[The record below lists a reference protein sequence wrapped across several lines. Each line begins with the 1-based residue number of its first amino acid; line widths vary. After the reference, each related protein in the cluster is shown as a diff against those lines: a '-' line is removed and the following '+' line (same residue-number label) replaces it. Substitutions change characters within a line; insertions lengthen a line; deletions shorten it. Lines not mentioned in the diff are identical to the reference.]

1 MRAIRDAMDRIY
13 QHGGAFIVFAA
24 APFNPKC
31 IINRLD
37 RYSNLDQFGA
47 RPLHADNWSLL
58 SELGSL
64 SVTGDI
70 GQEMDVAE
78 NGIARIL
85 GIESY
90 FYSGRFGCVVRPSS
104 SISGRW
110 ETLATSKYGD
120 PVAGMIVPG
129 QETSAGVIF
138 VLPQVDR
145 RADLVVELVDRV
157 LPMLTPRLFPH
168 AEGSRWT
175 RRPEYDLPR
184 VRELRN
190 EIVQIEEA
198 ARIRVRELEEQ
209 IEVERARY
217 GFLHDLLTASGDDLV
232 QAVIRALKTIGFQD
246 VQDVDAAAEAA
257 GKAGPLREDV
267 RIMDAGA
274 CARGGQGDHRD
285 PQGGQLLAGHQVS
298 RPAYAR
304 VGPHRPS
311 WAGDRKPSASP
322 ASAGP

>member
-90 FYSGRFGCVVRPSS
+90 FNSGSFGCVVRPSS